1 MIPTTKR
8 HGDSGESPHQLRLDG
23 TEVPVVPTS
32 STTLTAGQRAILR
45 AIGEKG
51 SLRSV
56 EAGEILLET
65 IESRPWARKSRRRY
79 ASSDGSMAMRRLME
93 RGLVRRGDKAGI
105 WIPV

>member
-1 MIPTTKR
+1 M
-8 HGDSGESPHQLRLDG
+8 QLRIDG
-23 TEVPVVPTS
+23 TETPIVPTS
-32 STTLTAGQRAILR
+32 PTAHLTDGQRAILR
-45 AIGEKG
+45 ALGKKG

-65 IESRPWARKSRRRY
+65 VEKRPWARESRRKY

-93 RGLVRRGDKAGI
+93 RGLVRRGDKAGV